1 MELLLAGLTVSNL
14 SYNKFNNIHFSMF
27 SPIFGKFS
35 FKWKWKWETV
45 DEIALVRPL
54 TMKCDISCINHS

>member
-1 MELLLAGLTVSNL
+1 
-14 SYNKFNNIHFSMF
+14 MF